1 MSPELKSI
9 LLQREKTQM
18 VHFLK
23 TNPQYFDEA
32 VKVGITQEQPFCWR
46 AAWMVGGVM
55 KKNDSRLASYL
66 SEIIARLP
74 DFEDGHQRE
83 LLKILLKMEL
93 TEEQESLLFD
103 LSATLW
109 EQVLK
114 KPSVR
119 HFAFR
124 CMMKVAEKYP
134 ELENEILLL
143 AQPHYVNPLSPGI
156 RNSVLKTVSKLKN
169 KS

>member
-1 MSPELKSI
+1 MNSELKSI
-9 LLQREKTQM
+9 LLQREKTKM

-23 TNPQYFDEA
+23 TNPQHFDEA
-32 VKVGITQEQPFCWR
+32 IKVGITNEQPFSWR
-46 AAWMVGGVM
+46 AAWMVVGVM
-55 KKNDSRLASYL
+55 KKNDPRLTPYL
-66 SEIIARLP
+66 SEIIAKLP

-83 LLKILLKMEL
+83 LLKILLKMKL

-103 LSATLW
+103 LSVTLW

-124 CMMKVAEKYP
+124 CMLKVAQKYP

-156 RNSVLKTVSKLKN
+156 RNSVLKAVSKLKN
-169 KS
+169 KN